1 MLRALLLIC
10 FTCLTACS
18 PPEDSP
24 PVAAQTAVV
33 EVSATTENRKPD
45 EQRTITI
52 AADPWCP
59 HNCTAGAQ
67 REGYMIEIA
76 REAFALARLEV
87 EYINVSWARAL
98 ELADE
103 GYIDAVVGA
112 FTRDST
118 GFVYPEEA
126 IGYARTALFTHIESD
141 WTYQGIESLRQQ
153 TLVTINGYSY
163 SSELDAYID
172 KHKDNPERVW
182 ILSGPSPLDRAIE
195 MLEHDRSDV
204 LPEDLDVMQWTLR
217 QLGKQD
223 SLRMVA
229 KLERLPVYVAF
240 SEVHPQ
246 SEELATL
253 LTEGVRKLR
262 QSGRLDEILA
272 RYNVSWS
279 D

>member
-1 MLRALLLIC
+1 
-10 FTCLTACS
+10 
-18 PPEDSP
+18 
-24 PVAAQTAVV
+24 
-33 EVSATTENRKPD
+33 
-45 EQRTITI
+45 
-52 AADPWCP
+52 
-59 HNCTAGAQ
+59 
-67 REGYMIEIA
+67 MIEIA

-87 EYINVSWARAL
+87 EYVNMSWARAL

-172 KHKDNPERVW
+172 KHRDNPERVW
-182 ILSGPSPLDRAIE
+182 ILSGPSPLNRAIE

-204 LPEDLDVMQWTLR
+204 LPEDLDVMQWTLG

-229 KLERLPVYVAF
+229 KLERLPVYIAF
-240 SEVHPQ
+240 SEARPQ
-246 SEELATL
+246 SEEYATL